1 MMTATQAKEKTTER
15 LQQLAKEY
23 ITNIA
28 EPAIDQAI
36 KNGRFYVTP
45 SFKEVI
51 NPEQTGVEVVKLLQA
66 QGFEAEHVYYDG
78 AHGYD
83 NYILIKWEEV

>member
-1 MMTATQAKEKTTER
+1 MITATQAKEKTAER

-23 ITNIA
+23 IINVV

-36 KNGRFYVTP
+36 KNGRFFVTP

-51 NPEQTGVEVVKLLQA
+51 NPEQTGVEVVKLLQE

-83 NYILIKWEEV
+83 NYILIKW